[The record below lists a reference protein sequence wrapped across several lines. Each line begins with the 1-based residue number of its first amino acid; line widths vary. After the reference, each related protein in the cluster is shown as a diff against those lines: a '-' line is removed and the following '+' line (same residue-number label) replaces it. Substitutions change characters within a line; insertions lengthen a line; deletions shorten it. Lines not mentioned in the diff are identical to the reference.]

1 MDTLYLPA
9 ERATA
14 AEELMMKKNFAD
26 AESVKMALD
35 AIPDVAAIM
44 NKQRQLF
51 YANDALLKFLGFKSP
66 EEVKLMRLGESLQC
80 MHAFEKSGGCGTTE
94 SCRYC
99 GAAQAMEQSMMRHE
113 KVKKECRITVQKE
126 ETTESLDF
134 EVTVTPFEFKGE
146 VYYILALTDISDKK
160 RRHMLER
167 IFFHDIINL
176 AGGLNGL
183 MELLKT
189 GTENP
194 GEMGDY
200 ITMAEHVSRE
210 LIDEITSQRALLA
223 AENGEL
229 IINEKQVN
237 SLQILKSVQSFFQH
251 HSATAGKQL
260 EISKHAFDVP
270 LFTDETLLKRILI
283 NMVKNGLEAI
293 KAGENV
299 TLCCHVGKGMI
310 HFLAHNPGVIPKV
323 AQMQI
328 FQRSFSTKGSNR
340 GLGTYSI
347 KLLGEQYLG
356 GNVGFTTSDVGGTQF
371 YIALPLPKQNEN

>member
-9 ERATA
+9 ERATL
-14 AEELMMKKNFAD
+14 AEELMIKTNFAD

-35 AIPDVAAIM
+35 AMPDVAAIM

-51 YANDALLKFLGFKSP
+51 YANDALLKFLGFKTP
-66 EEVKLMRLGESLQC
+66 DEIKLMRLGESLQC

-134 EVTVTPFEFKGE
+134 DVTVTPFEYKGE

-189 GTENP
+189 GTENS
-194 GEMGDY
+194 GEMGEY
-200 ITMAEHVSRE
+200 ITMAEQVSRE

-251 HSATAGKQL
+251 HSSTAGKQL
-260 EISKHAFDVP
+260 EISKDAFDIT

-293 KAGENV
+293 KAGEKV
-299 TLCCHVGKGMI
+299 TLCCHVSKNMI
-310 HFLAHNPGVIPKV
+310 YFLAHNQGVIPKV

-371 YIALPLPKQNEN
+371 YIALPLPKPNDN